1 MRTRA
6 IALAA
11 ATGVALSGCSMIG
24 AEDAGGDSTT
34 ATSESSQSAEGS
46 QDAAEEEPSENGAA
60 QAGFDAENP
69 PEPIGQLKLTNVDDV
84 VESTTIDLL
93 QLRRDE
99 NVMLATFRLTGEGRG
114 AEGTTAFSLL
124 GDESFRPVFID
135 LENMEKYN
143 SIADLTSNYAR
154 ATAPLG
160 EPVYLF
166 TAFPLPREGV
176 TEMDLQVVSTA
187 QVIEDVPMPE

>member
-1 MRTRA
+1 
-6 IALAA
+6 
-11 ATGVALSGCSMIG
+11 MIG
-24 AEDAGGDSTT
+24 AEDAGGDSTA
-34 ATSESSQSAEGS
+34 ATSASSQTAEGD
-46 QDAAEEEPSENGAA
+46 QDGAEDGSSENGAA

-69 PEPIGQLKLTNVDDV
+69 PEPIGQLTLTSVDDV
-84 VESTTIDLL
+84 IESTTIDLL
-93 QLRRDE
+93 QLRRDD

-114 AEGTTAFSLL
+114 AEKTSAFALL
-124 GDESFRPVFID
+124 GDQGFRPVFID

-143 SIADLTSNYAR
+143 SITDLTSNYTAT
-154 ATAPLG
+154 TAPLG